1 MFFIGGKGYIAKNH
15 YGSSSTIVSGFFFIF
30 FGVYN
35 LFFGIF
41 PHPVD
46 GFMLW
51 WIGIVVIINLTFSL
65 IIRKEL
71 KKIGL
76 EQQYKNNFG
85 SESHKKSPL
94 RKFIEL
100 MTRENPYQ
108 ECISLKMEAIRKS
121 FHLSGILMIL
131 AFFGFFFIPPLTQM
145 VNQNVIGFIN
155 DTKWLYK
162 ILWGDPN
169 KYPYKDND
177 FQSIIGLTMFA
188 IFGSLFFA
196 IIPDI
201 IRVLLGPEYSMLNFL
216 TKSVLRNKEYNS
228 IGPQIFLLIGVS
240 FSYMLFLMGLIHFL
254 VAFTG
259 IVIGCFSDAI
269 AALVGR
275 FYGKN
280 KVKCIGGDIKS
291 VEGFLA
297 GTLSAFIVGLILL
310 GPIYALIAALVFFL
324 LDYFPTVI
332 ADNILNPILVILGI
346 SIGILFLGLPIGWI

>member
-1 MFFIGGKGYIAKNH
+1 MFFIGGKGYMAKNH
-15 YGSSSTIVSGFFFIF
+15 YGGSSTIVSGFFFII
-30 FGVYN
+30 
-35 LFFGIF
+35 FGIYNIFFNIF
-41 PHPVD
+41 PYPVD

-51 WIGIVVIINLTFSL
+51 WIGIIVIINITFGL

-71 KKIGL
+71 KKIEIEL
-76 EQQYKNNFG
+76 QNINNSS
-85 SESHKKSPL
+85 SESYKKSPL

-100 MTRENPYQ
+100 MTREDPYH
-108 ECISLKMEAIRKS
+108 ESISLKMEAIRKS

-131 AFFGFFFIPPLTQM
+131 TFFGFFFIPPLTQI
-145 VNQNVIGFIN
+145 VNQNIIGFIN
-155 DTKWLYK
+155 DTSWLYK
-162 ILWGDPN
+162 ILWGDPD
-169 KYPYKDND
+169 KYPYKKND
-177 FQSIIGLTMFA
+177 FQTVIGLTMFA
-188 IFGSLFFA
+188 LLGSLFFA

-201 IRVLLGPEYSMLNFL
+201 IRVMWGPEYSILNFL

-240 FSYMLFLMGLIHFL
+240 FSYLLFVIGLIHFL

-259 IVIGCFSDAI
+259 IVIGCFSDAL

-291 VEGFLA
+291 VEGFMA
-297 GTLSAFIVGLILL
+297 GTLSAFIFGLILL
-310 GPIYALIAALVFFL
+310 GPVYALIAALIFFL

-346 SIGILFLGLPIGWI
+346 SIGIFLLGLPIGWF